1 MFTNTIPVSG
11 KADFS
16 LFAQGIIAKMRAEKN
31 KSQTKTASTK
41 EQTVKTASAED
52 DEKMAKLRAL
62 KDGKKEQTSEEK
74 KEQKTEEKKEEKP
87 QEKKEQK
94 TEEKKEE
101 KPQEKKQQKP
111 QEKKE
116 QKKAQSAKLV
126 KIASLDSKTKSM
138 LKKYW
143 SNIYPK
149 EYVDAMI
156 SDE

>member
-87 QEKKEQK
+87 QEKK
-94 TEEKKEE
+94 
-101 KPQEKKQQKP
+101 QQKP